1 MDCFLGEIRI
11 FAGTY
16 APEYWHICD
25 GTLLTIQG
33 NEALFSLLGT
43 TYGGD
48 GRTSFALPDL
58 RGRIPIGQ
66 GAGPNLTP
74 RLRGSYGGTEAVTL
88 TEAQIPAHTH
98 YVKAS
103 TVTTAS
109 VVNPTNLTYLGPVVV
124 PNQTGYGYV
133 NNITGGT
140 KMTLDTSVVHPF
152 IGGNQAHSNMMP
164 TMALN
169 YIICTMGIYP
179 QGN

>member
-25 GTLLTIQG
+25 GTYLAIQG

-48 GRTSFALPDL
+48 GLTRFALPDL

-74 RLRGSYGGTEAVTL
+74 RLLGSYGGTEAVTL

-98 YVKAS
+98 SVKAS

-109 VVNPTNLTYLGPVVV
+109 VVNPTNLTYLGPVDV
-124 PNQTGYGYV
+124 PNKTGYGYV
-133 NNITGGT
+133 NNITGGI
-140 KMTLDTSVVHPF
+140 KATLDTNVIHPF
-152 IGGNQAHSNMMP
+152 KGGYEPHCNMMP
-164 TMALN
+164 TMTLN
-169 YIICTMGIYP
+169 YIICLSGIYP
-179 QGN
+179 TN

>member
-1 MDCFLGEIRI
+1 MDPFLGEIKI
-11 FAGTY
+11 FAGTF
-16 APEYWHICD
+16 APVNWHFCD
-25 GTLLTIQG
+25 GGLLNISTYQPLF
-33 NEALFSLLGT
+33 ALLAT

-48 GRTSFALPDL
+48 GVNNFAVPDL

-66 GAGPNLTP
+66 GAGLGLTP
-74 RLRGSYGGTEAVTL
+74 RVRGTKGGTEVESL
-88 TEAQIPAHTH
+88 TAAQIPAHTH

-103 TVTTAS
+103 TLTTAS

-140 KMTLDTSVVHPF
+140 KMTLDDSVVHPF
-152 IGGNQAHSNMMP
+152 VGGKQAHSNMMP

-169 YIICTMGIYP
+169 YIICTVGIYP

>member
-1 MDCFLGEIRI
+1 MDPFLGEIKI
-11 FAGTY
+11 FAGTF
-16 APEYWHICD
+16 APVNWHFCD
-25 GTLLTIQG
+25 GALLSISAYQP
-33 NEALFSLLGT
+33 LYSLLGT

-48 GRTSFALPDL
+48 GVTTFAVPDL

-66 GAGPNLTP
+66 GSGPNLTP
-74 RLRGSYGGTEAVTL
+74 RLRGSSGGAEDVTL
-88 TEAQIPAHTH
+88 TDAQIPAHTH
-98 YVKAS
+98 LIRAS

-124 PNQTGYGYV
+124 PGQTGYGYV

-152 IGGNQAHSNMMP
+152 VGGNQAHSNMMP
-164 TMALN
+164 TMTLN
-169 YIICTMGIYP
+169 YIICTTGLYP